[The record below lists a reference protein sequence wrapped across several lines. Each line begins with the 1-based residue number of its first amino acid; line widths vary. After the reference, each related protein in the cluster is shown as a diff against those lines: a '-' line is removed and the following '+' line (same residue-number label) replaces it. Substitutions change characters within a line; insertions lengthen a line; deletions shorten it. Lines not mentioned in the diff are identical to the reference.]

1 MLKYR
6 IYLKA
11 MNLIENFANKV
22 SGIDFLSE
30 DKATWEFSGS
40 GSIAVSSKGVQKG
53 VYKLKDILSTDK
65 VSVDQLKEYT
75 GFVYRELSNVMG
87 EPLESITI
95 NGSISINAPNGK
107 VSILSYEDV
116 ARMLGIN
123 KMEHWKRTS
132 DMDLFGK
139 PSPSIV
145 SDLINS
151 GFEELYSCDVNV
163 RAKDSSLNTVLDR
176 SGSKKYDK
184 YCILKSNRNEI
195 LCINYNSKNKN
206 ECKGSA
212 FLFAGSER
220 EGDGIPYIEGWNG
233 SCIAIQK
240 FFTGVNELRVIL
252 CSMNSIYNL
261 RSSNFSDKIFKKN
274 FPSFI
279 IMGSSS
285 MLEDLAGCIR
295 EGDGGGPYYVLMQDA
310 YSSYEISMA
319 LRWYVWERIFRS
331 GKCKLKTEFTLE
343 DISNEKIKS
352 LRDLEKIYGR
362 QDVEEIY
369 EKCCS
374 VINCAMF
381 GGDCVV

>member
-30 DKATWEFSGS
+30 DNATWEFSGS
-40 GSIAVSSKGVQKG
+40 DSIAVSLNGVQRG

-87 EPLESITI
+87 APLESITI

-116 ARMLGIN
+116 AGMLGIN

-151 GFEELYSCDVNV
+151 GFEEFIVVTLM
-163 RAKDSSLNTVLDR
+163 
-176 SGSKKYDK
+176 SGRRI
-184 YCILKSNRNEI
+184 IL
-195 LCINYNSKNKN
+195 
-206 ECKGSA
+206 
-212 FLFAGSER
+212 
-220 EGDGIPYIEGWNG
+220 
-233 SCIAIQK
+233 
-240 FFTGVNELRVIL
+240 
-252 CSMNSIYNL
+252 
-261 RSSNFSDKIFKKN
+261 
-274 FPSFI
+274 
-279 IMGSSS
+279 
-285 MLEDLAGCIR
+285 
-295 EGDGGGPYYVLMQDA
+295 
-310 YSSYEISMA
+310 
-319 LRWYVWERIFRS
+319 
-331 GKCKLKTEFTLE
+331 
-343 DISNEKIKS
+343 
-352 LRDLEKIYGR
+352 
-362 QDVEEIY
+362 
-369 EKCCS
+369 
-374 VINCAMF
+374 
-381 GGDCVV
+381 